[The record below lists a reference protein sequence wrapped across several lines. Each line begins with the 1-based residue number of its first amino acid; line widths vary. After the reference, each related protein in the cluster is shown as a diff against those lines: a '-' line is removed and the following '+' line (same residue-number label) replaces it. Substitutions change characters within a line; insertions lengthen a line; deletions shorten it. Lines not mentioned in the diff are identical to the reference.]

1 MVGIGGIGMS
11 ALAQMLV
18 SRGHLVSGSDRESS
32 PVTDMLTAKRIEV
45 FVGQDISHLPPETE
59 LLIYSDAVPAENPA
73 RAEANEKKIKQISYF
88 EMLGV
93 ISRAMRTIAVSGTH
107 GKTTVTGMLAA
118 ILKAVGKEPTAI
130 VGSIVKDWGSNF
142 LAGSCLERVK
152 KPSNPRR
159 GENGDGS
166 VQICTMTAT
175 QGSRNEVDEAFG
187 HALFIVE
194 ACEYRDHLL
203 ELSPE
208 ILVITNI
215 ELDHTDF
222 FPSLTALQSTFWQAA
237 RRVPA
242 HGCIITDP
250 KDPNIS
256 PALDKVSAKVL
267 DYTIEEVPKL
277 SLIGE
282 FNTMNARAAK
292 CAAKAAFPDIS
303 GEVIDAALKDFKGSW
318 RRFEYKG
325 ETPNGALVYDDYA
338 HHPTAV
344 RKTIEA
350 ARERFPGK
358 RIVVAFHPHLHSRT
372 ETFLQE
378 FADALDTAD
387 RAIVAPIYEART
399 EKVHAVSNHS
409 VAEAA
414 QHVEALD
421 SFDEIRDELLQE
433 PEGTLIITMG
443 AGDIYKVAEQIV
455 EGGYNVWKQKHGH

>member
-1 MVGIGGIGMS
+1 MIAKHIYMVGIGGIGMS
-11 ALAQMLV
+11 ALAQLLKYRDCIV
-18 SRGHLVSGSDRESS
+18 EGSDRDES
-32 PVTDMLTAKRIEV
+32 PTTELLARKGIAVTIGHDQCNIPA
-45 FVGQDISHLPPETE
+45 DTE
-59 LLIYSDAVPAENPA
+59 LLIYSDAVPSTNRERT
-73 RAEANEKKIKQISYF
+73 RAKEMGIPEMSYF
-88 EMLGV
+88 EALGEV
-93 ISRAMRTIAVSGTH
+93 SAGVQTVAVAGTH
-107 GKTTVTGMLAA
+107 GKTTTTGMLAA
-118 ILKAVGKEPTAI
+118 ILKAAGRAPTAI
-130 VGSIVKDWGSNF
+130 VGSIVQDFGSNF
-142 LAGSCLERVK
+142 LAGRE
-152 KPSNPRR
+152 
-159 GENGDGS
+159 D
-166 VQICTMTAT
+166 
-175 QGSRNEVDEAFG
+175 
-187 HALFIVE
+187 LFVVE
-194 ACEYRDHLL
+194 ACEYRDHILKL
-203 ELSPE
+203 NPE

-215 ELDHTDF
+215 ELDHTDY
-222 FPSLTALQSTFWQAA
+222 FPTLESLIATFRAA
-237 RRVPA
+237 VRKVPRE
-242 HGCIITDP
+242 GFIITDP
-250 KDPNIS
+250 NGANIAA
-256 PALDKVSAKVL
+256 ALDGAQARII
-267 DYTIEEVPKL
+267 DYTQTDVPPL

-282 FNTMNARAAK
+282 FNRTNARAAS
-292 CAAKAAFPDIS
+292 AAARAVFPGIPESAIHDT
-303 GEVIDAALKDFKGSW
+303 LTNFHGSW

-325 ETPNGALVYDDYA
+325 ETPSGALVYDDYA